1 MRCPKCHYVSF
12 DGQNRCRNCG
22 YDLSLSQ
29 LAVADTIE
37 LPTNTESTATPLAD
51 LSLKIDAPGASGTD
65 TPTLVDRYMP
75 PQPGSPAQAGAATRT
90 GVARAPARQ
99 AASVDSDP
107 LDLPLFNPGAPAG
120 APPRNAP
127 STRSAAASGVASVN
141 AETAPMR
148 VPPPASPPAPAP
160 RAPADDRPL
169 VSGATPPRAPL
180 AVRRPT
186 GDVPRARRVTP
197 AQPTPTRIEEPRLD
211 LGGPDLTSEPDL
223 DDMDLS
229 PSAQPRD
236 IAASIA
242 GSRAAASRTPLSRD
256 ASTRQATVRDT
267 LPREVPVPALPP
279 RDAAEARAAAA
290 RAGAT
295 ASADAASEEASSE
308 AIDEHLAPL
317 GTRVAAGAIDLVF
330 MLAVDAV
337 VLYFTLRITGLPLE
351 AWRRLPIAPL
361 VGFLALLHVGYLTMF
376 TAASGQTMGKML
388 TRIRV
393 VASHGGPVPFGSAV
407 VRAVAWLI
415 TIVPAGVGFI
425 PAILATDRRA
435 LHDRFADTKVIK
447 TTD

>member
-37 LPTNTESTATPLAD
+37 LPTNTESTATLLAD
-51 LSLKIDAPGASGTD
+51 LSLKIDAPAASGSD
-65 TPTLVDRYMP
+65 TPALVDRYMP
-75 PQPGSPAQAGAATRT
+75 PQPGAPAPAGAAART
-90 GVARAPARQ
+90 GAARAPARQ
-99 AASVDSDP
+99 AASVESDP

-120 APPRNAP
+120 GQVKRAAPAP
-127 STRSAAASGVASVN
+127 APATAQTAQTAQ
-141 AETAPMR
+141 TAPMR
-148 VPPPASPPAPAP
+148 ASTPSPAS
-160 RAPADDRPL
+160 RGPADDRPL

-180 AVRRPT
+180 SVRRPT
-186 GDVPRARRVTP
+186 GEVPRARRVTP
-197 AQPTPTRIEEPRLD
+197 AQPTPTSPPRIEEPRLD
-211 LGGPDLTSEPDL
+211 LGGPEPAGEPDL
-223 DDMDLS
+223 DDMDLNGA
-229 PSAQPRD
+229 AQPRD

-242 GSRAAASRTPLSRD
+242 ASRAAASRTPLSRD
-256 ASTRQATVRDT
+256 AAARQTTVRDT
-267 LPREVPVPALPP
+267 LPRETPVPALPT
-279 RDAAEARAAAA
+279 RDAVEARAAA
-290 RAGAT
+290 T
-295 ASADAASEEASSE
+295 TDIDADAAAE

-317 GTRVAAGAIDLVF
+317 GTRVAAGVIDLAF
-330 MLAVDAV
+330 MLAIDAV

-351 AWRRLPIAPL
+351 AWRRLPLAPL
-361 VGFLALLHVGYLTMF
+361 AGFLALLHGGYLTMF

-407 VRAVAWLI
+407 VRAVAWLL